1 MGRDKGETGVRTLN
15 LQQQPRVYSC
25 KGDEVSAWEVDMKVR
40 DVVRISSGAF
50 AIVGMLAISEGCAAT
65 TRGGVYVRTGP
76 PSPIVESRV
85 AAPGPGYVWVPG
97 FHRWDGAAYAWVGGR
112 WERPPRARAA
122 WVPGRWIHHR
132 SGWHFVDG
140 HWR

>member
-1 MGRDKGETGVRTLN
+1 
-15 LQQQPRVYSC
+15 
-25 KGDEVSAWEVDMKVR
+25 MKLR

-50 AIVGMLAISEGCAAT
+50 AIIGMLAISAGCAA

-76 PSPIVESRV
+76 PAPIIEARV
-85 AAPGPGYVWVPG
+85 AAPGAGYVWVPG

-122 WVPGRWIHHR
+122 WVPGRWVHSR
-132 SGWHFVDG
+132 SGWHYVDG